1 MKLPKNPAAP
11 RAPAVLDARPALER
25 ELADLRLQVAERA
38 LAAYEGGA
46 AERTKLAALV
56 SAIETITFQLD
67 ANALAH
73 GLAMRL
79 DREAVAAWRQRVEA
93 DPAEATAGITKTKC
107 CGMCSEAHGCVIT
120 RGEQCAHPITIGGV
134 GPRRQGDQVTRTL
147 FQKAAQH
154 LNIPGYQQQESA
166 A

>member
-25 ELADLRLQVAERA
+25 ELADLQLQVAERA
-38 LAAYEGGA
+38 LAAYEGGT

-56 SAIETITFQLD
+56 SAMETITFQLE
-67 ANALAH
+67 ANVLAH

-79 DREAVAAWRQRVEA
+79 DREAVAEWRQQVEA
-93 DPAEATAGITKTKC
+93 DPVEATAGITRTRC
-107 CGMCSEAHGCVIT
+107 CSTCSEKNGCIIT
-120 RGEQCAHPITIGGV
+120 RGEQCAHPITVGGV

-147 FQKAAQH
+147 FQKAANH
-154 LNIPGYQQQESA
+154 LKIPGYEQQENSA
-166 A
+166 